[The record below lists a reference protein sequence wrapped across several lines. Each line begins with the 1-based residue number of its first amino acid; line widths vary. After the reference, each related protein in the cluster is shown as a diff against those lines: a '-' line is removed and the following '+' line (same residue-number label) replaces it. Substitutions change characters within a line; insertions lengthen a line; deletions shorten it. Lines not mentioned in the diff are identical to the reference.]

1 MFWNTTHFTKK
12 PCLQNQQ
19 NQKLWSEIIGKKIFF
34 FHHQQNLRKK
44 KTFSETDGNNEF
56 FGKIFLLNLKKI
68 ITVRKVTE
76 INIF

>member
-56 FGKIFLLNLKKI
+56 FGKNIFTKSKI

-76 INIF
+76 IKIF